1 MKLSRI
7 SLAVLPLLTA
17 FSTAAAVY
25 QVAELQPNNISKA
38 TFAAAL
44 NDQGN
49 AVVTGQGFIQW
60 VLRDQKRTQR
70 TAVNFINFPLDVSTI
85 NFDSETITAILTPEQ
100 IEDAKLGVFDAT
112 VLNTLSVLLGAN
124 PDFRNQPVGRAVAIS
139 QTENDLATVIPMRDL
154 AQLRSNDE
162 FVYDLNDQGVAVGIA
177 TAPFSKQQF
186 TPAPDPEA
194 EDAEAPETITVWQ
207 PEAGFQY
214 GVAVSGMGPINLLPP
229 YTELGGGFSRAFS
242 VNNQGLIA
250 GSGSVGLDEAIY
262 TLIEAECNGNTEPE
276 VFCLNREQRI
286 RVGSFAGLVEQFL
299 RYDTIVLAANGYQ
312 ERAMLWQLQSDGS
325 ATLSQTFGFLGE
337 KGTGEIFEP
346 ETDQPDVFYYS
357 LANAVND
364 SGIAVGHSLYSD
376 SDRVG
381 FRDSLTGQVFP
392 DQIYVAPHAT
402 LYRDGQVSGI
412 VDPAEWLVSNAVA
425 ISNNNIATGYAMK
438 TVNGVKRNKFFYY
451 DVAANN
457 TVFPTDFFASSSS
470 VPAAINDNGQIVG
483 RAEIIIGGT
492 TDRRQHGFVYDIAS
506 DMFQDLNN
514 LVGCNADYTIV
525 DASAINN
532 NGEILATVLQQSPR
546 LDAKGQPVL
555 DADGNPVLDEQA
567 KAVKLLP
574 IANGEQENC
583 NTEQD
588 TYERKAGGLG
598 SVGLL
603 LLAGFGLWFRRRR

>member
-60 VLRDQKRTQR
+60 QLPNQQTRR

-100 IEDAKLGVFDAT
+100 IEDAKLGIFDAT

-124 PDFRNQPVGRAVAIS
+124 PDIRNQPVGRAVAIS
-139 QTENDLATVIPMRDL
+139 QAENATPAVIPMRDL
-154 AQLRSNDE
+154 QQLRSNSE
-162 FVYDLNDQGVAVGIA
+162 FIYDLNEQGIAVGIA
-177 TAPFSKQQF
+177 TAPYSKQQF
-186 TPAPDPEA
+186 TPAPDPED
-194 EDAEAPETITVWQ
+194 EEAEAPETITVWQ
-207 PEAGFQY
+207 PEPGFQY
-214 GVAVSGMGPINLLPP
+214 GVAVSGTGPVTLLPL

-250 GSGSVGLDEAIY
+250 GSGSITLDEEVSTQLDTICDGD
-262 TLIEAECNGNTEPE
+262 IEPV
-276 VFCLNREQRI
+276 VFCLNRELELRTS
-286 RVGSFAGLVEQFL
+286 SFFDLKSQIYRNQTV
-299 RYDTIVLAANGYQ
+299 TVPNGYA
-312 ERAMLWQLQSDGS
+312 ERAMLWQLQPDGT
-325 ATLSQTFGFLGE
+325 ATNTQSFGFLGE
-337 KGTGEIFEP
+337 KGTGTAYQSENDEQ
-346 ETDQPDVFYYS
+346 ELRYS
-357 LANAVND
+357 SSAQAIND
-364 SGIAVGHSLYSD
+364 DGVAVGYSIYSD
-376 SDRVG
+376 SDRLIR
-381 FRDSLTGQVFP
+381 FRDSFGREFSR
-392 DQIYVAPHAT
+392 IYSAPHAT
-402 LYRDGQVSGI
+402 VFRNGEVGGFI
-412 VDPAEWLVSNAVA
+412 DPSEWLASTAIDINNSNV
-425 ISNNNIATGYAMK
+425 ATGYAIK
-438 TVNGVKRNKFFYY
+438 TINGARRDKFFYY
-451 DVAANN
+451 DVAADRV
-457 TVFPTDFFASSSS
+457 VFPTDFFASSSS